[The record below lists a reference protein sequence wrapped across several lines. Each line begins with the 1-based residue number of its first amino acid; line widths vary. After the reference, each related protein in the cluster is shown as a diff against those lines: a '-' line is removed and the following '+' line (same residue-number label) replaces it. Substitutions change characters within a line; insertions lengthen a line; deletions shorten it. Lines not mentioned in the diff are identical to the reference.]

1 MGVHRRSARV
11 TEASEAAT
19 TVNAVP
25 GHPQFDPR
33 ANEPTRPLWGIL
45 RMITS
50 CIMRNY
56 KHPLD
61 ALERLDPEWERAVRD
76 LHRTGWRQ

>member
-1 MGVHRRSARV
+1 
-11 TEASEAAT
+11 
-19 TVNAVP
+19 
-25 GHPQFDPR
+25 
-33 ANEPTRPLWGIL
+33 
-45 RMITS
+45 MITS

-76 LHRTGWRQ
+76 LHRTGRRQ

>member
-1 MGVHRRSARV
+1 MCPISG
-11 TEASEAAT
+11 
-19 TVNAVP
+19 P
-25 GHPQFDPR
+25 
-33 ANEPTRPLWGIL
+33 L

>member
-1 MGVHRRSARV
+1 MRS
-11 TEASEAAT
+11 
-19 TVNAVP
+19 
-25 GHPQFDPR
+25 R
-33 ANEPTRPLWGIL
+33 ADAHDTIQYLDVILRTILCAPFRGLL

-76 LHRTGWRQ
+76 LHRAGWRQ

>member
-1 MGVHRRSARV
+1 MRS
-11 TEASEAAT
+11 
-19 TVNAVP
+19 
-25 GHPQFDPR
+25 R
-33 ANEPTRPLWGIL
+33 ADAHDNIQYLNVVLRTILCAPFRSFL

-76 LHRTGWRQ
+76 LHRTGRRQ

>member
-1 MGVHRRSARV
+1 MRKSYPEIPLLLAP
-11 TEASEAAT
+11 
-19 TVNAVP
+19 AVFLAHDNIQYLNVVFRTILCAP
-25 GHPQFDPR
+25 FRG
-33 ANEPTRPLWGIL
+33 LL

-61 ALERLDPEWERAVRD
+61 ALERVDPEWERAVRD
-76 LHRTGWRQ
+76 LQRTGWRQ